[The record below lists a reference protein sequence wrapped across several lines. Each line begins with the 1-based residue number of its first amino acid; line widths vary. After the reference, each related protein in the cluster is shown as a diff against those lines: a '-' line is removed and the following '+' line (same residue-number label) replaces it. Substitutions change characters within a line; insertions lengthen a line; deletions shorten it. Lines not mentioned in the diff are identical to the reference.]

1 MLKKISEGNRS
12 VKAKKSIILMLII
25 KGLGI
30 LINLAFVPLLI
41 DILNTEK
48 YGIWL
53 TVTTLSG
60 WLAFFDIGL
69 GHGLRNKL
77 SESISKGDYELS
89 KQYVSTTYVALFF
102 IVLILVIIQFIF
114 TPMINWASVLN
125 APQEM
130 NMELTLL
137 VTWIIFLV
145 CIQFLF
151 KLITSVML
159 ALQMP
164 AFSSLVVTLG
174 QFLAFIVIYSA
185 THSNLDLSL
194 LQLGIIISLSPII
207 ILLISTLFIFAGKYK
222 MYAPSFSAF
231 RKELIH
237 PVLLLGT
244 RFFSIQITALILFQS
259 DNIIIAHVAGPE
271 SVAEFNIAYKYIG
284 IINMVFAIITIPY
297 WSATT
302 EAYFKNDFKWIRQTI
317 QTLNKYWMIMLLSG
331 VLMIICAPFFY
342 HLWMGDDGIKSNL
355 TLLMLIFVYYLFYM
369 RWTLYG
375 SIINGIGK
383 IKLQFYMTLL
393 EVVFHIPVAILL
405 GKLWGL
411 TGVIISMII
420 VGIINSIWPPIQLKK
435 ILDKTAKGVWNK

>member
-1 MLKKISEGNRS
+1 MLKKLSEGNRS
-12 VKAKKSIILMLII
+12 LKAKKSIVLMLII

-48 YGIWL
+48 YGVWL

-60 WLAFFDIGL
+60 WLSFFDIGL

-77 SESISKGDYELS
+77 SESISKGNYALA
-89 KQYVSTTYVALFF
+89 KQYVSTTYIALFF
-102 IVLILVIIQFIF
+102 IVLILVAIQFIF
-114 TPMINWASVLN
+114 TPMINWASALN

-130 NMELTLL
+130 NAELTLL
-137 VTWIIFLV
+137 VSWIIFLV

-164 AFSSLVVTLG
+164 AFSSLVITLG

-185 THSNLDLSL
+185 THSNLNLSL

-207 ILLISTLFIFAGKYK
+207 VLLISTLFIFAGKYK

-231 RKELIH
+231 RKELIY
-237 PVLLLGT
+237 PVLSLGT

-271 SVAEFNIAYKYIG
+271 NVTEFNIAYKYIG

-297 WSATT
+297 WSASTD
-302 EAYFKNDFKWIRQTI
+302 AYFKNDFKWIHQTI
-317 QTLNKYWMIMLLSG
+317 RTLNRYWMIMLLSG
-331 VLMIICAPFFY
+331 VFMIICAPFFY
-342 HLWMGDDGIKSNL
+342 NLWMGDSMKSDL
-355 TLLMLIFVYYLFYM
+355 TLLILIFVYYLFYM
-369 RWTLYG
+369 RWTMYG

-383 IKLQFYMTLL
+383 IKLQFYLTLL

-411 TGVIISMII
+411 TGVIISMIF
-420 VGIINSIWPPIQLKK
+420 VGIINSVWPPIQLKK
-435 ILDKTAKGVWNK
+435 ILDGTAKGVWNK